1 MIDIE
6 KVDRIDFLNK
16 KEKVI
21 LEKYLQE
28 LSKKKGTLF
37 KLKESEVW
45 INQSPYLMEYYNNDE
60 KLCKGRVIGSVMR
73 EKEKQKFE
81 KKFSWLKKNRTY
93 LVCTPDGERVKYKYT
108 GKGGIPYRTVA
119 EINDAPLYRK
129 KNCYIV
135 EVQVP
140 TAWFQLPNSMSF
152 LSVSA
157 YHDCKIKEFGSE

>member
-1 MIDIE
+1 M
-6 KVDRIDFLNK
+6 NK
-16 KEKVI
+16 KEYNFIKI
-21 LEKYLQE
+21 KKLSGSIGAIIENGRNYYSCYDYYL
-28 LSKKKGTLF
+28 T
-37 KLKESEVW
+37 
-45 INQSPYLMEYYNNDE
+45 
-60 KLCKGRVIGSVMR
+60 
-73 EKEKQKFE
+73 
-81 KKFSWLKKNRTY
+81 
-93 LVCTPDGERVKYKYT
+93 
-108 GKGGIPYRTVA
+108 A